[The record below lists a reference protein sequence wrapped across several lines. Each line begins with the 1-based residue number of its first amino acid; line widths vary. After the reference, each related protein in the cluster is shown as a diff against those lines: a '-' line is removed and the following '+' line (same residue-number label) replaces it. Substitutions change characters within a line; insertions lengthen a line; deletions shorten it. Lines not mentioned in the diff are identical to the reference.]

1 MRKHPWRTWL
11 LLLGLVLAL
20 GAAGCGGGDDEEGA
34 GGTTGGTEQVSGSVS
49 VMGIWV
55 SEEQK
60 SFQAVV
66 DGFKD
71 VQPNVKVKYNPVG
84 DNLPTVLATAVQG
97 GNPPDIAAI
106 AQPGLMTQFAEQGKL
121 KPLDFAKS
129 QAVANFGQST
139 VDTGSVDGTFYG
151 LFWKANNKSTVWYNV
166 PAFSDAGV
174 EAPATW
180 DDLLSDASTIKQSG
194 LPAYSIGGASG
205 WTLTDLFENI
215 YLRTAGPEKYDQ
227 LSKHEIKWTDPSV
240 KEALTEMAKIFSDSD
255 NIAGG
260 TSGALQTDFETS
272 VGNVFAPEAKAAMVI
287 EGDFVPGVPKT
298 TLKPET
304 GYNFFKFPSISG
316 SPDSVVASGNFF
328 VIFRDTP
335 AVRAFVKYL
344 IDPASAEIWVARGG
358 FGSPNKKVDPTT
370 YTDPL
375 LRETSEAMTG
385 SENLRF
391 DLSDLQPSAFG
402 ATEGQGLWKLFQD
415 FLKTPSDVNGIAQK
429 MEQAASAAG

>member
-1 MRKHPWRTWL
+1 MKKIHWYL
-11 LLLGLVLAL
+11 VGLAAIGAVAL
-20 GAAGCGGGDDEEGA
+20 VAVGTA
-34 GGTTGGTEQVSGSVS
+34 GGAHKSTGVSGSVS
-49 VMGIWV
+49 IIDKWTGD
-55 SEEQK
+55 EQK
-60 SFQAVV
+60 SFEAVLAP
-66 DGFKD
+66 FKKAN
-71 VQPNVKVKYNPVG
+71 PGVKIKYTGAG
-84 DNLPTVLATAVQG
+84 DNVPQIVSTAVQG

-106 AQPGLMTQFAEQGKL
+106 AQPGLMTQFADQGKL
-121 KPLDFAKS
+121 KPLDFVKS

-139 VDTGSVDGTFYG
+139 VDTGSVKGTFYG
-151 LFWKANNKSTVWYNV
+151 LFWKANNKSTIWYNV
-166 PAFSDAGV
+166 PAFKDAGV
-174 EAPATW
+174 ESPATW
-180 DDLLSDASTIKQSG
+180 DDLVSDADTIKQSG

-240 KEALTEMAKIFSDSD
+240 KEALTEMGKVFKDSD

-272 VGNVFAPEAKAAMVI
+272 VGNVFAPKPKAAMI
-287 EGDFVPGVPKT
+287 MEGDFVPGVPKT

-304 GYNFFKFPSISG
+304 GYNFFKFPSIND
-316 SPDSVVASGNFF
+316 SPDSVVASGNFI

-335 AVRAFVKYL
+335 AVRAFLKYL
-344 IDPASAEIWVARGG
+344 VDPKSAEIWVARGG
-358 FGSPNKKVDPTT
+358 FGSPNKKVDPST

-402 ATEGQGLWKLFQD
+402 ATDGQGLWKLFQD
-415 FLKTPSDVNGIAQK
+415 FLKNPNDVNGIAQN
-429 MEQAASAAG
+429 MEKAASAAY